1 MMLNIP
7 MKIPLCYILLPLLL
21 LPLSPPLLLF
31 LASWITSKKPL
42 LGVTTLRPGNIA
54 ACASTSKLHGMDST
68 LILYY
73 SCLQYVAIH
82 KLCIIHMFETFLC
95 EFKTKGISFEDVARR
110 TSVSA

>member
-7 MKIPLCYILLPLLL
+7 LTLPHCYILLPLLL

-31 LASWITSKKPL
+31 LASWITVS
-42 LGVTTLRPGNIA
+42 VTTLRQGNIA

-73 SCLQYVAIH
+73 SCL
-82 KLCIIHMFETFLC
+82 
-95 EFKTKGISFEDVARR
+95 
-110 TSVSA
+110 